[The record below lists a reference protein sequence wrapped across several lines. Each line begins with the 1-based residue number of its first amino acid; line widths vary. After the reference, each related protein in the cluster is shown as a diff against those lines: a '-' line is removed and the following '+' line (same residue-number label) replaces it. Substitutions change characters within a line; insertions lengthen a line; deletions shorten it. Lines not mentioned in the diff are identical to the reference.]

1 MGDKHVKKFLL
12 IIATLI
18 CMPTSALA
26 EESAIYLVRHAEK
39 QADSDPEL
47 TEYGHAR
54 AKALANI
61 MKDVSILKVYSTD
74 TRRTR
79 QTAQPTADQKKLS
92 IELYDPRAFREFAS
106 ALTAEFL
113 KSGRSILVVGH
124 SNTTPYLATL
134 LTGESFPELREDQYD
149 HLYKVVQLSDGK
161 LEATIIK
168 FNP

>member
-1 MGDKHVKKFLL
+1 MKNFLL
-12 IIATLI
+12 IIAMLVW
-18 CMPTSALA
+18 MPTYALA
-26 EESAIYLVRHAEK
+26 DDAAIYLVRHAEK

-54 AKALANI
+54 ARALAEI
-61 MKDVSILKVYSTD
+61 MKNVSISKVYSTD

-79 QTAQPTADQKKLS
+79 QTAQPTAEQKKLS
-92 IELYDPRAFREFAS
+92 VELYDPRAFRDFAS
-106 ALTAEFL
+106 ALTVEFL
-113 KSGRSILVVGH
+113 ESGQSILVVGH

-134 LTGESFPELREDQYD
+134 LTGDSFPELSEDQYD
-149 HLYKVVQLSDGK
+149 HLYKVVRSSEDK